1 MMTSLSSKQKRAINI
16 DIQHTLPIVKV
27 IIFSC
32 NTTSNPSIQ
41 AHNMNFAEILFD
53 LSPGFLDGSFVCG
66 VAFIG
71 AEVRF
76 WEAFFFYFGV
86 DCLD

>member
-1 MMTSLSSKQKRAINI
+1 
-16 DIQHTLPIVKV
+16 
-27 IIFSC
+27 
-32 NTTSNPSIQ
+32 
-41 AHNMNFAEILFD
+41 MNFAEILFD